1 MLRSPAR
8 LLLLGLLLCLS
19 WILPGPGGSAAWAA
33 RDTNSYDGNIY
44 ALYAGNGSLV
54 PPRNSLADSL
64 AEHRVTVLGFY
75 LDDSADSKRF
85 APVFNEL
92 QRLWLRSAE
101 LILVESDLV
110 QNRGDAGP
118 TDPAHYWKGS
128 IPQVVVFDAQ
138 GQVVFDASGAIN
150 IDAINAA
157 LSLATGLKPQGEGTS
172 NNNEFNELNSEITY
186 SR

>member
-1 MLRSPAR
+1 MLRTPAR
-8 LLLLGLLLCLS
+8 LLALALLLCLS
-19 WILPGPGGSAAWAA
+19 WLWPGGSAAWAA

-64 AEHRVTVLGFY
+64 AEHRITVLGFY

-101 LILVESDLV
+101 LILVPTDLV
-110 QNRGDAGP
+110 QNRPDGGP
-118 TDPAHYWKGS
+118 NDPAHYWKGS
-128 IPQVVVFDAQ
+128 IPQVVVFDAD
-138 GQVVFDASGAIN
+138 GKVVFDASGAIN
-150 IDAINAA
+150 IDAINSA
-157 LSLATGLKPQGEGTS
+157 LSLATGLKPQGEGNS
-172 NNNEFNELNSEITY
+172 ISSEFNELNSEITY

>member
-1 MLRSPAR
+1 MLRSPVR
-8 LLLLGLLLCLS
+8 LLLLGLLLCLT
-19 WILPGPGGSAAWAA
+19 WILPGTGGSAAWAA

-101 LILVESDLV
+101 LILVPTDLV
-110 QNRGDAGP
+110 QNRADGGP

-128 IPQVVVFDAQ
+128 IPQVVVFDAE
-138 GQVVFDASGAIN
+138 GQVVFDASGAVSL
-150 IDAINAA
+150 DSINAA
-157 LSLATGLKPQGEGTS
+157 LSRATGLKPQGDGTS
-172 NNNEFNELNSEITY
+172 SNSEFNELNSEFTY

>member
-1 MLRSPAR
+1 MLLAVLSLILVLTTSVLAGASP
-8 LLLLGLLLCLS
+8 
-19 WILPGPGGSAAWAA
+19 AWAA
-33 RDTNSYDGNIY
+33 RTTNSYDGNIY

-54 PPRNSLADSL
+54 PPRSTLEQALKD
-64 AEHRVTVLGFY
+64 HRPVLLSFF

-110 QNRGDAGP
+110 QNRGDGGP

-138 GQVVFDASGAIN
+138 GKVVFDASGAIN